1 MILWISMHFVLRGYQ
16 GIPDQPGKKPFIQI
30 LILAG
35 KVIVPNMYLNLIIII
50 MPNQY
55 FDSFLTNSVYLG
67 DILNLSDHNPSN
79 KHYITNQYTNVHPPP
94 HTPIHSQNKGLS
106 SKAYCYCVRIQP
118 DIFYIF
124 SILLKNW
131 LWSMILISWPTDR
144 LWLAVWETLA

>member
-1 MILWISMHFVLRGYQ
+1 MHFVLCGYQ

-35 KVIVPNMYLNLIIII
+35 KVIVPKMYLNLIIII

-79 KHYITNQYTNVHPPP
+79 KHYITNQYTNMHPP
-94 HTPIHSQNKGLS
+94 HTHTHT
-106 SKAYCYCVRIQP
+106 QP
-118 DIFYIF
+118 KQRFIKQ
-124 SILLKNW
+124 SLLLLCAN
-131 LWSMILISWPTDR
+131 T
-144 LWLAVWETLA
+144 V

>member
-1 MILWISMHFVLRGYQ
+1 MHFVLCGYQ

-35 KVIVPNMYLNLIIII
+35 KVIVPKMYLNLIIII

-79 KHYITNQYTNVHPPP
+79 KHYITNQYTNMHPPP
-94 HTPIHSQNKGLS
+94 HTHPYTAKTKVYQAKLIVTVCEYSL
-106 SKAYCYCVRIQP
+106 
-118 DIFYIF
+118 IF
-124 SILLKNW
+124 SIYFLFH
-131 LWSMILISWPTDR
+131 
-144 LWLAVWETLA
+144 

>member
-1 MILWISMHFVLRGYQ
+1 MHFVLCGYQ

-35 KVIVPNMYLNLIIII
+35 KVIVPKMYLNLIIII

-79 KHYITNQYTNVHPPP
+79 KHYITNQYTNMHHP
-94 HTPIHSQNKGLS
+94 HTHTHT
-106 SKAYCYCVRIQP
+106 QP
-118 DIFYIF
+118 KQRFIKQ
-124 SILLKNW
+124 SLLLLCAN
-131 LWSMILISWPTDR
+131 T
-144 LWLAVWETLA
+144 V